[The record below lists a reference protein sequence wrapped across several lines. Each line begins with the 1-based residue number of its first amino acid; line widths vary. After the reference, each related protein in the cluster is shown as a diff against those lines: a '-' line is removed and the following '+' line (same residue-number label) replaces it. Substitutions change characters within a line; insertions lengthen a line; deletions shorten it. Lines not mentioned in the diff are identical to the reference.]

1 MERKTTWSTRDW
13 SYAAN
18 TNGGIQL
25 VLGLMGTQSIWMERR
40 TSYWPFQEPKLEV
53 PTGYLPYIRP
63 ISKAYV
69 KEYPQKIWPYMVQYL
84 HFRIL
89 KFPLNIR
96 KLNEVDI
103 WSHLWRFSE
112 WDSGERKTLLC
123 WDTALGW
130 YQVKLWNFR
139 VLLFAMHLYCIHMN
153 ATKSINRKKQHKSV
167 REWILNELLWCFH
180 GFHMFLSNGVWKWG
194 SPFKIVF
201 LNVGKF
207 IKQ

>member
-103 WSHLWRFSE
+103 
-112 WDSGERKTLLC
+112 
-123 WDTALGW
+123 
-130 YQVKLWNFR
+130 
-139 VLLFAMHLYCIHMN
+139 
-153 ATKSINRKKQHKSV
+153 
-167 REWILNELLWCFH
+167 
-180 GFHMFLSNGVWKWG
+180 
-194 SPFKIVF
+194 
-201 LNVGKF
+201 
-207 IKQ
+207 